1 MEQNRITLD
10 AHAIAWYIH
19 EPSKRRLSERALET
33 IRSAEHDGII
43 YIPTIALLEVL
54 RLIEKGKIPLSFANV
69 LDGLE
74 SSKRHEIVPFDTKL
88 LRTVM
93 TVRGLELHDRL
104 IVATAILTNSILV
117 SKDREI
123 EAVTGINVVW

>member
-19 EPSKRRLSERALET
+19 EPSKRRLSEKALET
-33 IRSAEHDGII
+33 IKSAERNGIV

-54 RLIEKGKIPLSFANV
+54 RLVEKGRIPLSFPDV

-74 SSKRHEIVPFDTKL
+74 RSKRHEIVPLDVEL
-88 LRTVM
+88 
-93 TVRGLELHDRL
+93 VRIAMQVRDLELHDRL
-104 IVATAILTNSILV
+104 IAATAMMTNSILV
-117 SKDREI
+117 SRDRAI
-123 EAVTGINVVW
+123 GASGVTVVW

>member
-19 EPSKRRLSERALET
+19 EPSKKRLSRKALET
-33 IRSAEHDGII
+33 IRSAERNGTI

-54 RLIEKGKIPLSFANV
+54 RLIEKGKIQLSFADV

-74 SSKRHEIVPFDTKL
+74 RSKRYKIIPFDVRL
-88 LRTVM
+88 LRVAM
-93 TVRGLELHDRL
+93 QVQGLELHDRL
-104 IVATAILTNSILV
+104 IAATAILTNSVLV
-117 SKDREI
+117 SKDRMIGASE
-123 EAVTGINVVW
+123 VVVVW